1 MTNIAL
7 FDFDGTITQS
17 DTFTPF
23 IYTVVNPKRLR
34 WGKLV
39 LLPYILGYKLGLL
52 SGSVIRSK
60 IFKFGFQGADAA
72 LLRKAGLEYSQN
84 DLPQVLRPNAMQQIN
99 WHLAQGDKIVVVS
112 ASMDVYL
119 KPWCKLH
126 GLDLICSEIEEN
138 HGMLTGMYKHQDCSG
153 IIKKNRILEKYDLS
167 DFEEVYVYG
176 DTIEDR
182 EMLSL
187 GSKRFYQWQEVGNDF
202 FV

>member
-1 MTNIAL
+1 MVNIAF

-23 IYTVVNPKRLR
+23 IYRTVDPKRLK
-34 WGKLV
+34 WGKLM
-39 LLPYILGYKLGLL
+39 LLPYIVGYKLGFV
-52 SGSVIRSK
+52 SGSVISSK
-60 IFKFGFQGADAA
+60 IFKFGFQEADAA
-72 LLRKAGLEYSQN
+72 LLCKAGLEYSQN

-112 ASMDVYL
+112 ASIDVYL

-138 HGMLTGMYKHQDCSG
+138 HGILTGLYKRQDCSG

-167 DFEEVYVYG
+167 DFEEVYVYD

-187 GSKRFYQWQEVGNDF
+187 GTKRFYQWQEIGNEF
-202 FV
+202 FA